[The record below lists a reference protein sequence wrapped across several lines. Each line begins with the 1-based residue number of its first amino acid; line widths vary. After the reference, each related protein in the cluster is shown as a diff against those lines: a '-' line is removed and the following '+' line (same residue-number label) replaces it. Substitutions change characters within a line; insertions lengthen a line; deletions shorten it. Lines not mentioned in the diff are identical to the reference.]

1 MNACC
6 DPTPHGHIR
15 YRPDIMSLRTV
26 DLRTPPG
33 VSLLEGVRR
42 ALLEAG
48 HSPSLLDRVSI
59 CVNGDLIPA
68 EQWHRR
74 LIEPGDYISLHVPMR
89 GGGGGGGGKNVL
101 GTIGMAVVAIVAM
114 AVTWGAATW
123 AVGAAGAG
131 WGAAAAGAT
140 SFSIMGVGGLSLGGF
155 AFAAAAGMATMTLG
169 MMAVNALAPPTMP
182 KMNAALSSDGV
193 QQGERIW
200 SITGTRNSMELYGK
214 IPLVLGKVRFAPRIG
229 AKPYTFLSGND
240 QYARFLYVVMGRNR
254 VSDPRLG
261 DTSLDQYATKRVVI
275 HEEWRGEPFE
285 FFADRI
291 HEEDVSLELKASAGW
306 QTRTTRRET
315 TQVSLQFDF
324 PQGMMSINN
333 KKGKRYEE
341 TVQIAVEY
349 SPAGKNDWRAA
360 GPVFSYTGKTMVPQR
375 RGYSFYPAGDDGGQ
389 YDVRVRRLTPDGDN
403 SGNMTYLT
411 MSSWTLIRSLVP
423 GSPIVYQ
430 NRPLTVIELEIK
442 ATEQLSGNLDDFNC
456 LFESYAPIWKDGEWR
471 EEPTNLPSS
480 LALLLATSRV
490 IRRPTTMEAMDL
502 DTYRNFQ
509 SWCEKHG
516 WMFNQVITDG
526 DMVQGILHSVLSA
539 ARASYTHRNGLHSV
553 VWDDPDAPAV
563 FLYGPRNSWGFKGS
577 KMFYKTAPQA
587 LRMRFLNEEK
597 SYQEDER
604 VVYADGYDA
613 SNAVEIIEWEQDGVT
628 SPELIYK
635 HGRLRLADLTLR
647 PESYEF
653 QTDFSFLCVERGDRI
668 RCVHDVTMWGM
679 AQARVM
685 EVIPE
690 TPETPDAA
698 PTRAV
703 GIVID
708 EYVTMAADKNY
719 AVRICTPD
727 NASLHFSIRTD
738 PGDST
743 RELYFP
749 TPIPLSQ
756 APRFDDLLAFG
767 VAERETAD
775 LQVLSVEPGD
785 NLTAVISCQD
795 AAPGVYKAIDGP
807 IPPWDSMITEDSP
820 YRRGAPNVPLAQ
832 DIITDE
838 RALLSVAGVGLLPRI
853 MVTYRVPEKRGVTV
867 AGIDARIRVAGGGSG
882 WTRADVTYVD
892 ASVFYINGVDELET
906 YEFQMRALSS
916 LGVASE
922 FSPTYTAEVVG
933 RTTPPP
939 APVRV
944 MIENTKIWWEMP
956 EFVPLD
962 VVGWHVYMSFDAE
975 DTFEMGKM
983 ISRGT
988 LPTREFD
995 LAPWWGWARRAW
1007 VVTVDELGLTSE
1019 PVSVLINAGD
1029 VAVNNVIYTVSERER
1044 HWPGRIANGKLVE
1057 ECVIAESRYP
1067 FWNDKEPFWS

>member
-1 MNACC
+1 M
-6 DPTPHGHIR
+6 
-15 YRPDIMSLRTV
+15 MSLSTV

-33 VSLLEGVRR
+33 VSLLEGVRL

-48 HSPSLLDRVSI
+48 HSPALLDRVCI
-59 CVNGDLIPA
+59 CVNGNLIPV
-68 EQWHRR
+68 EQWHTR
-74 LIEPGDYISLHVPMR
+74 LIEPGDYISLHVPVR
-89 GGGGGGGGKNVL
+89 DGGGGGGGKNVL

-114 AVTWGAATW
+114 VVTWGAATG
-123 AVGAAGAG
+123 AVAAG

-140 SFSIMGVGGLSLGGF
+140 SFSVMGVGGLSLAGA
-155 AFAAAAGMATMTLG
+155 AFATVAGMATMTLG

-182 KMNAALSSDGV
+182 KMNAGSFNSDGV

-229 AKPYTFLSGND
+229 AKPHTFLSGND
-240 QYARFLYVVMGRNR
+240 QYARFLYVVMGRNK
-254 VSDPRLG
+254 VSDLRLG
-261 DTSLDQYATKRVVI
+261 DTSLDQYAAQRVVV
-275 HEEWRGEPFE
+275 HEEWQGEPFE
-285 FFADRI
+285 FFADQI
-291 HEEDVSLELKASAGW
+291 HEEDVSLELKNSSGW
-306 QTRTTRRET
+306 QTRTTKMGT
-315 TQVSLQFDF
+315 TEVSLQFDF

-333 KKGKRYEE
+333 KKGKRYQE

-349 SPAGKNDWRAA
+349 SPVGKNAWRAA
-360 GPVFSYTGKTMVPQR
+360 GPVFSITMQTMTPQR
-375 RGYSFYPAGDDGGQ
+375 RGYVFRPEGDPDKQ
-389 YDVRVRRLTPDGDN
+389 YDVRTRRLTPDGDN

-411 MSSWTLIRSLVP
+411 ASSWALIRSVVP
-423 GSPIVYQ
+423 GTPIVYQ

-456 LFESYAPIWKDGEWR
+456 LFESYAPVWREGEWR

-480 LALLLATSRV
+480 LALLLATSNV
-490 IRRPTTMEAMDL
+490 VKRPTTMDAMDL
-502 DTYRNFQ
+502 DTYKNFQ
-509 SWCEKHG
+509 AWCETHG
-516 WMFNQVITDG
+516 WAFNQVITDG
-526 DMVQGILHSVLSA
+526 DLVQGVLHSVLSA

-553 VWDDPDAPAV
+553 VWDDPDAPTV

-577 KMFYKTAPQA
+577 KMFYKVAPQA
-587 LRMRFLNEEK
+587 LRMRFLNEQK

-613 SNAVEIIEWEQDGVT
+613 DNATEIIEWEQDGVT
-628 SPELIYK
+628 SPDLIYK
-635 HGRLRLADLTLR
+635 HGRLRLADLVLR

-668 RCVHDVTMWGM
+668 RCVHDVTMWGL

-690 TPETPDAA
+690 TPEEPAA
-698 PTRAV
+698 EPTRAT

-708 EYVTMAADKNY
+708 EYVTMQEGKQY
-719 AVRICTPD
+719 AIRVCTAD
-727 NASLHFSIRTD
+727 NAYTHFSILTT

-743 RELYFP
+743 RELRFM

-767 VAERETAD
+767 IAERETAD
-775 LQVLSVEPGD
+775 LKVLSVEPGD

-795 AAPGVYKAIDGP
+795 AAPGVYEAIDGP

-820 YRRGAPNVPLAQ
+820 YKRGAPNVPEALE
-832 DIITDE
+832 IVTDE

-853 MVTYRVPEKRGVTV
+853 MVFYRVPEKRDVVV
-867 AGIDARIRVAGGGSG
+867 AGIDARIRVAGSGGG
-882 WTRADVTYVD
+882 WTRADVPYVD
-892 ASVFYINGVDELET
+892 AAVFYINGVDELEM

-922 FSPTYTAEVVG
+922 FSPAYAVKIIG

-939 APVRV
+939 APARV

-956 EFVPLD
+956 EYVPPD
-962 VVGWHVYMSFDAE
+962 VIGWQVYMSFDA
-975 DTFEMGKM
+975 DDSFNMGKM
-983 ISRGT
+983 VSKGT

-1029 VAVNNVIYTVSERER
+1029 VVVNNVVYTVSERER
-1044 HWPGRIANGKLVE
+1044 HWPGRISNGKLADG
-1057 ECVIAESRYP
+1057 CISAESRYP
-1067 FWNDKEPFWS
+1067 FWNEKEAFWS